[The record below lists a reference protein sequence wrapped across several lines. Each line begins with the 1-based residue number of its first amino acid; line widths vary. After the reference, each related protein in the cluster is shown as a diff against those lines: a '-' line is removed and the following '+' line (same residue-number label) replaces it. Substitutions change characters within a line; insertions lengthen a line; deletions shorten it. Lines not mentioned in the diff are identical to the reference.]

1 MFNRKQKEIDK
12 LNARIVELIEEI
24 EEKDE
29 DLRIQEYNNYQIIKE
44 NEKAR
49 NENADLRCEND
60 ELKDTL
66 RRINQ
71 LMTINQYN
79 NAEALKRKIIELSD
93 MTGNLQITQ

>member
-1 MFNRKQKEIDK
+1 MFNRKQKEIDR
-12 LNARIVELIEEI
+12 LNARCVELIEEI

-29 DLRIQEYNNYQIIKE
+29 DLRIQEHNNYQIIKE
-44 NEKAR
+44 NEKVR
-49 NENADLRCEND
+49 NENADLRCEID

-71 LMTINQYN
+71 LMTINDYN

-93 MTGNLQITQ
+93 LTGNLQITQ